1 MSACWQM
8 FITDTLV
15 SACLRIETVNFE
27 VFIGTSWRGHARKF
41 RFQPLW
47 RVRELTVVLGHLAP

>member
-1 MSACWQM
+1 M
-8 FITDTLV
+8 FITDTPV

-41 RFQPLW
+41 RFQ
-47 RVRELTVVLGHLAP
+47 RCGG